1 MNVTPY
7 TVDFYKNGVAG
18 SRRSAEIVVP
28 LTLGFVHPR
37 RGKGR
42 FSQSRSSQNQSGS
55 NDWLRKL
62 WARLSPLI
70 GRS

>member
-42 FSQSRSSQNQSGS
+42 FNQSGS